1 MKILMKRLAALFLF
15 IVYISCL
22 LAGCTININVGN
34 PSEDTANK
42 TDGKTDFDYIFNNES
57 TMYESRASIYISNT
71 IATEV
76 PAISSSDL
84 AASASLAETYS
95 VFLNSSKIQNKIK
108 EEYPGV
114 EYTLT
119 LEPINETE
127 ICALIATGE
136 NPEYLDEICNMAVSL
151 LCEQLPKII
160 QGSSCKVVNYAKPAQ
175 LVGTN

>member
-1 MKILMKRLAALFLF
+1 MLMERLAALFLF

-84 AASASLAETYS
+84 KVEKSLVETYS
-95 VFLNSSKIQNKIK
+95 VILQSNMIQGQIR
-108 EEYPGV
+108 EEYSGV

-119 LEPINETE
+119 LESINETE
-127 ICALIATGE
+127 ICTLIATGE

-151 LCEQLPKII
+151 LCEQIPKII

>member
-1 MKILMKRLAALFLF
+1 MKMLMKRLAALFLF

-42 TDGKTDFDYIFNNES
+42 TV
-57 TMYESRASIYISNT
+57 YECRASIYIANT
-71 IATEV
+71 TAADA
-76 PAISSSDL
+76 AISSSDL
-84 AASASLAETYS
+84 KVEKSLVETYS
-95 VFLNSSKIQNKIK
+95 VILQSNMIQGQIR
-108 EEYPGV
+108 EEYSGV

-119 LEPINETE
+119 LESINETE
-127 ICALIATGE
+127 IFTLIATGE

-151 LCEQLPKII
+151 LCEQIPKII
-160 QGSSCKVVNYAKPAQ
+160 EGTSCRRVDYAKTAQ